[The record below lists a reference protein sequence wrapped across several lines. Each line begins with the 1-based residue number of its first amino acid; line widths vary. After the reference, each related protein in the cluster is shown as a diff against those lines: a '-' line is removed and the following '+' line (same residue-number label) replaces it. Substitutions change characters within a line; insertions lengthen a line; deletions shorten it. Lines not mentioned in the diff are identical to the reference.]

1 MSLNTDIRNLG
12 KWLNEEQTAPIDRQ
26 ALARLLTWAQMADR
40 PAAWVYPEFFE
51 GITKAGC
58 WTAYAGDGSAAA
70 GGVQRLPLYR
80 GPQTGGDERRHIIC
94 LCPDCTK
101 PAHPKKPVAWSE
113 RWYGSGPERGWWI
126 VCGRDHIAYL
136 GESEFAE
143 DAVNIIVTAHNQPH
157 PQAREPEQPAQHLSG
172 PCGCGKQNMAW
183 CAANTCSKAEQP
195 AQQWTDETAKV
206 PDHVWGTPPF
216 RFRRFVYGQERAQ
229 DVLIEREET
238 LERAIKKAARICP
251 PSEMTVLVYE
261 GPRPQA
267 REPLTDA
274 MVVEAARMLSD
285 RQAAACNVDCG
296 DMWKMHGNEFIDD
309 ARAAL
314 EAAHG
319 IKGEK

>member
-157 PQAREPEQPAQHLSG
+157 PQAREPEQPAQQE
-172 PCGCGKQNMAW
+172 PV
-183 CAANTCSKAEQP
+183 ANVWEQFAGYLIDKCEGEIISEEGLQRALADMLADP
-195 AQQWTDETAKV
+195 AYT
-206 PDHVWGTPPF
+206 
-216 RFRRFVYGQERAQ
+216 
-229 DVLIEREET
+229 
-238 LERAIKKAARICP
+238 
-251 PSEMTVLVYE
+251 
-261 GPRPQA
+261 RPQA